1 MSRLG
6 MIFPGQG
13 AQSVGMLAALAERY
27 PVVAETYAE
36 ASDALG
42 YDMAALIKEGPADR
56 LDQTEFTQPAL
67 VAAGVRALCEE

>member
-13 AQSVGMLAALAERY
+13 AQSVGMLSALAERY

-36 ASDALG
+36 AKTRA
-42 YDMAALIKEGPADR
+42 
-56 LDQTEFTQPAL
+56 Q
-67 VAAGVRALCEE
+67 AGT